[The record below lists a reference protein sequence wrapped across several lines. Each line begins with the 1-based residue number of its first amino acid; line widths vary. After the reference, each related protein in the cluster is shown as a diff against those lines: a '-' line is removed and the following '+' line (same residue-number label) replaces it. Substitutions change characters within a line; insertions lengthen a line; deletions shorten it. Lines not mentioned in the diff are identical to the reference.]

1 MQTMAFQKGQSG
13 NPSGRPKKDTIAIA
27 MARKHGVRAIET
39 LARIMDDESVSASNR
54 ITAACALLDR
64 GYGKPAQDMALT
76 IDDKRNATD
85 WSRDELVA
93 FLHNARNG
101 GGGIAASDGSD
112 GEPDSVH

>member
-1 MQTMAFQKGQSG
+1 MAFQKGQSG
-13 NPSGRPKKDTIAIA
+13 NPSGRPKKDTIAVS

-39 LARIMDDESVSASNR
+39 LARIMDDDAVPAKTR
-54 ITAACALLDR
+54 VTAACALLDR
-64 GYGKPAQDMALT
+64 GYGKPAQEMALT

-93 FLHNARNG
+93 FINDARAG
-101 GGGIAASDGSD
+101 RLGASASDGSD